1 MNKLDIIRNILTAA
15 RLLENWDTY
24 GAKPMERSAIV
35 NAIAFVVEEL
45 PEVPTP
51 AVVPWSA
58 GYLQFEW
65 NLGGAWME
73 IDVYGD
79 GGIAIDYGIY
89 RDPDEDICRVGRDH
103 LSMAFSWLMQQ
114 AKAKEET

>member
-1 MNKLDIIRNILTAA
+1 MNKLDIIRNILTSA
-15 RLLENWDTY
+15 RLPENWDTY
-24 GAKPMERSAIV
+24 GAKAMDKSAIV

-51 AVVPWSA
+51 AVVPCRG

-65 NLGGAWME
+65 NLGNAWME
-73 IDVYGD
+73 IEVFGD
-79 GGIAIDYGIY
+79 GGITIDYGIY
-89 RDPDEDICRVGRDH
+89 GLPNEGIRMTGKDH
-103 LSMAFSWLMQQ
+103 LSSAFAWLIQQ